1 MHPNKILKVQG
12 RRAAKVE
19 DRGGTEEV
27 KQRLEDEDLTRCTL
41 RENMQNVTGVITV
54 IWERPAPFWVFVS
67 ASKGAL

>member
-19 DRGGTEEV
+19 DKGCTEEV
-27 KQRLEDEDLTRCTL
+27 KQRLEDEDLIRCPL